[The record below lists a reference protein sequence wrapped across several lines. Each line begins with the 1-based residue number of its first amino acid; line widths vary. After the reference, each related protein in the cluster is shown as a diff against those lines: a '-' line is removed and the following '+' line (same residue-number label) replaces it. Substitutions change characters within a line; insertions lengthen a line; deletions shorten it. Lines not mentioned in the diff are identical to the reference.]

1 MIDLHTHTTASD
13 GACRPAELVAR
24 AARTGI
30 TVLAVTDHDT
40 CAGLSRTARHAQRA
54 GLAFVPGIEIT
65 AVWRGSDV
73 HLLAYFIDPASPA
86 IRAFLRRQRAD
97 RERRARLIGDRLA
110 SLGMPVDIEQAIV
123 RARPTTISRPLIA
136 QDMVRA
142 GYAPSL
148 RMAFDRYLA
157 EGRPAFVSRL
167 GATPDEVV
175 ALVNGTGGAVS
186 MAHPGVTEKDDIIPG
201 LAAGGLT
208 GLEVFHSDHDADAV
222 ARYAAIADGLGLAMT
237 GGSDYHGTDDCDR
250 ELGQSHLPAVHF
262 REFCRRAGRP
272 LPAR

>member
-1 MIDLHTHTTASD
+1 MIDLHTHTNASD
-13 GACRPAELVAR
+13 GVLRPAELVAR
-24 AARTGI
+24 AARAGI

-40 CAGLSRTARHAQRA
+40 CAGLSRSARHAQRA
-54 GLAFVPGIEIT
+54 GLAFVPGIEMT
-65 AVWRGSDV
+65 AVWQGSDV
-73 HLLAYFIDPASPA
+73 HLLAYFIDPASPV
-86 IRAFLRRQRAD
+86 ITAFLRRQRAD

-110 SLGMPVDIEQAIV
+110 GLGMPIDIELAIL
-123 RARPTTISRPLIA
+123 RARPTAISRPLIA
-136 QDMVRA
+136 QDMVRS

-148 RMAFDRYLA
+148 RVAFDRYLA
-157 EGRPAFVSRL
+157 EGQPAFVSRL

-175 ALVNGTGGAVS
+175 ALVIGVGGAVS
-186 MAHPGVTEKDDIIPG
+186 MAHPGVTRKDEIIPG
-201 LAAGGLT
+201 LAANGLT

-222 ARYAAIADGLGLAMT
+222 ARYEAMADSLGLAMT